1 MSKENKTILMK
12 DKITLEGVEETMFI
26 PLIARA
32 IESKRKNPAFI
43 DEVAV
48 RVMEE
53 LNYDFSKYKAKMN
66 IWGCATR
73 TVIFDNEAREFIE
86 ANPNC
91 TVINI
96 ASGLDNRFSRA
107 DNGQIQWYNIDLDNI
122 INLRKGIFNEH
133 NRVTDIAC
141 SALDY
146 TWIDKIKERDNV
158 LVIAEGI
165 VMYFTEDETAQLFN
179 TIARSFSKVT
189 ALVEVMSTKMVER
202 QNMHE
207 VTKTTSA
214 RFIWGLPKVCDFEKL
229 CGTYSYVR
237 EHNFT
242 DGMKHYSPIFITLIS
257 PILRKLNNSIGV
269 FVKKQ

>member
-1 MSKENKTILMK
+1 MSKENKSILMK
-12 DKITLEGVEETMFI
+12 DKITLEGVEETMFV

-32 IESKRKNPAFI
+32 IESRRKNPAFV

-48 RVMEE
+48 RVMDE
-53 LNYDFSKYKAKMN
+53 LNYDFLKHKAKMN

-73 TVIFDNEAREFIE
+73 TVLFDDEAREFIE
-86 ANPNC
+86 ANPTC

-96 ASGLDNRFSRA
+96 ASGLDNRFSRV

-122 INLRKGIFNEH
+122 INLRKGIFVEH
-133 NRVTDIAC
+133 ERVTDIAC
-141 SALDY
+141 SALEY
-146 TWIDKIKERDNV
+146 AWIEMIKERDNV
-158 LVIAEGI
+158 LIIAEGI
-165 VMYFTEDETAQLFN
+165 VMYFTEDEVTRLFAA
-179 TIARSFSKVT
+179 IANSFSRVT
-189 ALVEVMSTKMVER
+189 VLVELMSTKMVEK

-207 VTKTTSA
+207 ITKTTSA
-214 RFIWGLPKVCDFEKL
+214 RFIWGLNKVSDFEKL
-229 CGTYSYVR
+229 CPEFSYVR

-242 DGMKHYSPIFITLIS
+242 DGMKRYSPIFITLIS